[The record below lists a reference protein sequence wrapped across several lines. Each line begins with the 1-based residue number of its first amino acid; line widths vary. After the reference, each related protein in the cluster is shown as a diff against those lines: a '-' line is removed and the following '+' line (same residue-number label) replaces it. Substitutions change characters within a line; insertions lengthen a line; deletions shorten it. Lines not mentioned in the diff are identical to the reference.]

1 MPSGEEFED
10 DDTRQRRRRS
20 ERADYEQEAEDRR
33 RPRRSSARD
42 DDEEDERDDD
52 EPPPRTRKR
61 ARSGLVLSVG
71 IVEVVLASLFLFGG
85 ILGMSYGLCCAEV
98 GPLFGEA
105 GRPLRNDAALALK
118 GGFFIVVAGFLMMA
132 AGIGVMRRSNW
143 ARYLTLGVALCAPLA
158 QVCII
163 ILFAPGDLAS
173 GLFSVALTVGF
184 AGFAGIVLLLPRY
197 AAEFN

>member
-1 MPSGEEFED
+1 MTMS
-10 DDTRQRRRRS
+10 RRRGLASAHALGSSCRS
-20 ERADYEQEAEDRR
+20 ASS
-33 RPRRSSARD
+33 RSCWPVCSYLVASWACHTACAA
-42 DDEEDERDDD
+42 
-52 EPPPRTRKR
+52 P
-61 ARSGLVLSVG
+61 RSGRFSAKL
-71 IVEVVLASLFLFGG
+71 GG
-85 ILGMSYGLCCAEV
+85 HCETT
-98 GPLFGEA
+98 P
-105 GRPLRNDAALALK
+105 LALK